1 MKLACSCQSS
11 NMTVYLSYD
20 IYLSFST
27 EVSQYTIKHFWNL
40 LEIASFANNRMLN
53 WGMKYQPMRVFFFKC
68 SDGRTVKYK
77 CLCAVE
83 KNCIFLNLIFFLW
96 LFQWMRQTV
105 MTMKSWSSCTIIIDN
120 RSLRWWIQ
128 RWEQCKLF
136 FLSAYRAPYEGG
148 SMFQRIK
155 HMAQEQFL
163 QIILHFDL
171 SVEPHMTDRHTQEYM
186 NACCQCRETQYCI
199 LSGQTY

>member
-1 MKLACSCQSS
+1 MKLACSWQSS

-53 WGMKYQPMRVFFFKC
+53 WGMKC
-68 SDGRTVKYK
+68 SDGRTVKHK
-77 CLCAVE
+77 CLCPVE
-83 KNCIFLNLIFFLW
+83 KTAFSWTWFFFLW
-96 LFQWMRQTV
+96 LFQWMKQTV

-148 SMFQRIK
+148 STFQRIK

-163 QIILHFDL
+163 QIILYFDL

-186 NACCQCRETQYCI
+186 NACCQCRETQYCV